1 MCVGCTSKPPL
12 RTSTENGKKNG
23 PENSSGP
30 FDFSRVFEDSVGGS
44 FFRWSLLGWPFLG
57 RGGLLFLQVLGVD
70 LGFVPRQQEWSLRV
84 ANQSASKSDN
94 RVLLKTLCLRLA
106 NDFDFHVGCGGR
118 FDFFRSRTAEHLQ
131 NYVIAVNSGR
141 FHYSHANVRVF
152 ETATRKPH
160 YLARIAARFERR
172 QEIRSVVT
180 RLLQLSCTGNVQRG
194 GPVRRTSRERYKLRN
209 LVSDKL
215 VASGLL
221 VPDELVLEV
230 SLDLRCVWGLKSNG
244 TRQFPEAIRPLWR
257 SHLQIDDAQTEM
269 GNRVIRISRQYSFVG
284 SGGRRIVLQRHRSHR
299 GNRIEQ
305 NRVAFLRLIVCVLS
319 HCIRLLPFVERL

>member
-1 MCVGCTSKPPL
+1 MCVEPTSRPPL
-12 RTSTENGKKNG
+12 RTSAENGKKNG

-44 FFRWSLLGWPFLG
+44 FFRRSFLAWPLLG

-70 LGFVPRQQEWSLRV
+70 FGLVPRQQEWSLRV

-94 RVLLKTLCLRLA
+94 RVLLKTFCLRLA
-106 NDFDFHVGCGGR
+106 NDFDFHVGSSGR
-118 FDFFRSRTAEHLQ
+118 FDFFRSRAAEHLQ
-131 NYVIAVNSGR
+131 VHVIALNR
-141 FHYSHANVRVF
+141 RCFHQADSNVRVF

-160 YLARIAARFERR
+160 YLARIAARFKRR

-180 RLLQLSCTGNVQRG
+180 RLLQLSCTGNVQGG
-194 GPVRRTSRERYKLRN
+194 GPVRRTSCERHELCN
-209 LVSDKL
+209 LISDKL

-230 SLDLRCVWGLKSNG
+230 GLDLRCVRGLKSNG
-244 TRQFPEAIRPLWR
+244 TRQFPEAVRPLWR

-269 GNRVIRISRQYSFVG
+269 GNRVIRIDSYNFLIGFG
-284 SGGRRIVLQRHRSHR
+284 SSRIVLQRHRGHR
-299 GNRIEQ
+299 RNRIEQ